1 MSFAKRISRRC
12 MLRGMG
18 TAIALPLLDAMGPVR
33 LWADQ
38 RKAPGAAVSG
48 PAAAP
53 ALPRRMAF
61 VYVPNGM
68 HMPDWTPA
76 LAGEDFE
83 LPFLLEPLD
92 KHKPNLTV
100 ISGLMQDHARPHGDG
115 PGDHARSLAAFL
127 TGCQPLKTK
136 GSDIKVGVSVDQV
149 AAQQIGDKTRLAS
162 LELGCDRGQQA
173 GNCDSGY
180 SCAYSSNMSWRSEST
195 PMPKEVNP
203 RLVFERLF
211 GGAEEVKDRAKRSAY
226 RSSVLDF
233 VLEDARQLQARLG
246 AKDRRKVDEYFN
258 SVREVENRIARAEKA
273 AEVAAPDYPKP
284 SGMPKDYGEHIRL
297 MYDLLT
303 LAFQTD
309 ATRISTFVVDN
320 EGSNRSYNFLKVP
333 EGHHELSHHGKDP
346 AKQAKIRQINRFHL
360 EQFAYF
366 IDKLSAIPEGP
377 GTLLDNCM
385 VLYGSGISDGDRHN
399 HNELP
404 IVLVGRGG
412 GSIRGGRHLLYKKE
426 TPLNNLYLAMLDR
439 MQASVDALGDSNGT
453 LTLNA

>member
-1 MSFAKRISRRC
+1 MSLARRISRRTL
-12 MLRGMG
+12 LRGLG
-18 TAIALPLLDAMGPVR
+18 TAMSLPLLEAMTPGR
-33 LWADQ
+33 LWAAED
-38 RKAPGAAVSG
+38 KA
-48 PAAAP
+48 

-83 LPFLLEPLD
+83 LPFLLEPLAA
-92 KHKPNLTV
+92 HKQNLTV

-127 TGCQPLKTK
+127 TGCQPRKTK
-136 GSDIKVGVSVDQV
+136 GADIKAGISVDQV
-149 AAQQIGDKTRLAS
+149 AAQKIGDRTRLPS

-180 SCAYSSNMSWRSEST
+180 SCAYSSNMSWRSETT

-211 GGAEEVKDRAKRSAY
+211 GGGEEEIKDRAKRSAY
-226 RSSVLDF
+226 RASVLDF
-233 VLEDARQLQARLG
+233 VLEDARQLQSRLG
-246 AKDRRKVDEYFN
+246 AKDRRKLDEYFN
-258 SVREVENRIARAEKA
+258 SVREVEQRIARVEKS
-273 AEVAAPDYPKP
+273 AEVKPPDYPKP
-284 SGMPKDYGEHIRL
+284 AGLPKDYAEHIRL
-297 MYDLLT
+297 MYDLLA

-309 ATRISTFVVDN
+309 ATRVSTFVVDN

-333 EGHHELSHHGKDP
+333 EGHHEVSHHGKNP
-346 AKQAKIRQINRFHL
+346 QKQAKIRQINRFHL

-366 IDKLSAIPEGP
+366 IDRLASLREGS

-385 VLYGSGISDGDRHN
+385 ILYGSGIGDGDRHN
-399 HNELP
+399 HDDLP
-404 IVLVGRGG
+404 IALVGRGG
-412 GSIRGGRHLLYKKE
+412 NTIRSGRHIQFKKQM
-426 TPLNNLYLAMLDR
+426 PLNNLFLSMLDR
-439 MQASVDALGDSNGT
+439 MDSGVLNLGDSSGKIE
-453 LTLNA
+453 LE